1 VARGTQHRKRRPQ
14 TNARVAAQ
22 TASSAPKR
30 PKRPAYEEQL
40 FFGRLRNHAKIVFVL
55 LAAVFVISFV
65 FLGVGSGSTGI
76 SQIVSNFFSG
86 SSSSGKSESSLQKQT
101 VEHPKSAAAWLA
113 YANKLQQDNKFDD
126 AATALTTYTKLN
138 PKNTDQLRVLA
149 SIYLRRA
156 QDWNT
161 IYSNQRLYTQTL
173 TPAPLLTPKPTSPLG
188 KALATVTSPLATA
201 VSTQTN
207 SAVGNAYQQVI
218 SFLSQRETVDKR
230 LATLLPKDATTQLE
244 LAQAAGDAN
253 DTAAAIL
260 AYKAFLKLAPSDS
273 SAPAA
278 RTALKAL
285 EKASASSAASAGA
298 GATATTKSGKG

>member
-22 TASSAPKR
+22 TAGGPARKPKQ
-30 PKRPAYEEQL
+30 KRPAYEEQL
-40 FFGRLRNHAKIVFVL
+40 FFGRLRNHAKIVFVM
-55 LAAVFVISFV
+55 LAFVFVISFV

-86 SSSSGKSESSLQKQT
+86 SSSSGKSLSSLGKAT
-101 VEHPKSAAAWLA
+101 LAHPKEAAAWLA
-113 YANKLQQDNKFDD
+113 YANKLQQDNRLDE
-126 AATALTTYTKLN
+126 AATALTRYLQLK
-138 PKNTDQLRVLA
+138 PKDTDQMRVLA

-161 IYSNQRLYTQTL
+161 VYNDQQSYTQAVSP
-173 TPAPLLTPKPTSPLG
+173 TPSLNPSSSSPLG
-188 KALATVTSPLATA
+188 KALSGLTNPLSTA
-201 VSTQTN
+201 VSSQTN
-207 SAVGNAYQQVI
+207 SAAVTAYQQVI
-218 SFLSQRETVDKR
+218 SYLTQRVAMDRRVAK
-230 LATLLPKDATTQLE
+230 LQPGDATTQLE
-244 LAQAAGDAN
+244 LAQAATDAN
-253 DTAAAIL
+253 DTKTAIA

-285 EKASASSAASAGA
+285 EKQAKASG
-298 GATATTKSGKG
+298 